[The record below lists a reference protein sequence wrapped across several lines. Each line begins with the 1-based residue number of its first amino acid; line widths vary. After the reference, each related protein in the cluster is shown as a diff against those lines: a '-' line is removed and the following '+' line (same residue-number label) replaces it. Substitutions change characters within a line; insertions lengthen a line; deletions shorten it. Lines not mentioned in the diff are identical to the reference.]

1 MCFKVNRGQN
11 NTFKEF
17 FRFSIF
23 IYSFR
28 FSNLK
33 LSAVTKRN
41 LILLLLLMLI
51 LFGGAKFQGFRV
63 GYSFK
68 KKGKKT
74 IFLSLVETNFL

>member
-1 MCFKVNRGQN
+1 MCCKVNRGQN

-23 IYSFR
+23 IYYFR

-33 LSAVTKRN
+33 LSAVAKRN

-63 GYSFK
+63 GYSLQK
-68 KKGKKT
+68 RNHKEK
-74 IFLSLVETNFL
+74 